1 MSFPGAGRRI
11 RLGWQLALSLVSS
24 LLAACSS
31 SHEPPHVPVSG
42 PASVQVAPTT
52 NVPALLGKSI
62 DGLRQQL
69 GARQPLP
76 AGLTTIDT
84 STSSPDSLAAFHTGG
99 LTLIASYDARSREVR
114 DLLLLGNHEDSL
126 MGRAGL
132 RTNATNY
139 LIMPVFYGRNSHRL
153 MGLRIIT
160 H

>member
-1 MSFPGAGRRI
+1 MSLSGAGRCARPS
-11 RLGWQLALSLVSS
+11 WQLALALGGL

-31 SHEPPHVPVSG
+31 SHEPPHTPGAG
-42 PASVQVAPTT
+42 PARVQVAPTT
-52 NVPALLGKSI
+52 DVPALLGKSI

-76 AGLTTIDT
+76 AGLTAIDT
-84 STSSPDSLAAFHTGG
+84 SINSPDSLAAFRTGG

-114 DLLLLGNHEDSL
+114 DLLLLGSHEDSL
-126 MGRAGL
+126 MGRANL

-153 MGLRIIT
+153 KGLRIVA